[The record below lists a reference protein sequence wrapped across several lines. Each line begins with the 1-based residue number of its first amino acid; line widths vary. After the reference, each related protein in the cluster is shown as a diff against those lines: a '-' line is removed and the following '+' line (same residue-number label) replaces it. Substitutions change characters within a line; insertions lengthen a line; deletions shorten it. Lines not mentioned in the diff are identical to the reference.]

1 VSLEG
6 LGEEAHSGQGNLR
19 GESSIESNGS
29 SIGIPLAKSHSF
41 AVRVVRTACTSGQST
56 VRPGA
61 DFVSLGKV
69 SKGGLD
75 KKNTFF
81 GHVGF
86 FRTRGFQPLTLEQL
100 YNNVLGHA

>member
-1 VSLEG
+1 VLASRLLNHIRSRFESF
-6 LGEEAHSGQGNLR
+6 EPHAHQASQP
-19 GESSIESNGS
+19 SA
-29 SIGIPLAKSHSF
+29 P
-41 AVRVVRTACTSGQST
+41 